1 MKVDHLDRMV
11 RGWFVGDFDPTLY
24 RTGEVEIAVKHYLA
38 GEHEQTHH
46 HAIATELTV
55 IVSGT
60 ARMAGREFGAGEIVV
75 LEPGE
80 ASDFTA
86 LTDVTAVAVKLPGAK
101 DDKYVSDA

>member
-1 MKVDHLDRMV
+1 MSRSPSSTTTRVSTK
-11 RGWFVGDFDPTLY
+11 
-24 RTGEVEIAVKHYLA
+24 
-38 GEHEQTHH
+38 QTHH

-55 IVSGT
+55 IVTGT

-101 DDKYVSDA
+101 DDKYVNDA